1 MNKQLQVRT
10 PIRLKL
16 GYFLNLFPFLN
27 LQECFKFVWDTMVYF
42 FNLNQL
48 HCSSAG
54 SKVQVTFH
62 RSRVQDAAPSINY
75 QITQIP
81 LELMEHFLKRL
92 GLGDTFNTAH
102 VSVSW

>member
-81 LELMEHFLKRL
+81 LEEEGEKHRL
-92 GLGDTFNTAH
+92 VLLLFISMGRERFGN
-102 VSVSW
+102 